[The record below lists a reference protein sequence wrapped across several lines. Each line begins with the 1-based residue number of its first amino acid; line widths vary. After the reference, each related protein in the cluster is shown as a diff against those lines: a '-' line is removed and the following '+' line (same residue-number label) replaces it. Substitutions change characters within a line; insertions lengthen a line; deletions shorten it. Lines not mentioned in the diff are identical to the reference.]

1 MHPTPTFSS
10 SRKLVLHSEAGSLN
24 IVAATQMLGIA
35 EHEWARDHK
44 NGWIRKSSITWNTPK
59 IGSSIPHPLALCI
72 DKSTQGLEKSCKR
85 ELLTCPVLFSFLI
98 FSYKCLNLTSH
109 NLKFFQPLHWD
120 YTAGLCSNSIIFIFF
135 AYTVLCLVHF
145 FFTTCILGA
154 AMRYNFVCNSPTLGG
169 KLNCPYESF
178 KLSEFW
184 FHLSLSNKPM
194 SKRETFS
201 KQIQTSSFKSLH
213 TLLWH

>member
-1 MHPTPTFSS
+1 MAEEE
-10 SRKLVLHSEAGSLN
+10 K
-24 IVAATQMLGIA
+24 AALLETHQIQAAASQLLWLCALIKVPRA
-35 EHEWARDHK
+35 L
-44 NGWIRKSSITWNTPK
+44 KSVT
-59 IGSSIPHPLALCI
+59 
-72 DKSTQGLEKSCKR
+72 SCRR
-85 ELLTCPVLFSFLI
+85 ELLTCPVLLSFPI
-98 FSYKCLNLTSH
+98 FSYKCLNLISH

-154 AMRYNFVCNSPTLGG
+154 AMRYDFICNSPILGG

-184 FHLSLSNKPM
+184 FQLSLSNKEWERERLFQSRSRFQS
-194 SKRETFS
+194 SKAFIHYYDIRTWGHSNFISVLFGER
-201 KQIQTSSFKSLH
+201 KGIWKWLKV
-213 TLLWH
+213 TLL